1 VVATAI
7 QLFVACSPRD
17 RDYVS
22 RVIEALPLHH
32 VTLWWDV
39 RDAHPGA
46 RLDKELYQAFWHS
59 QGILAFDSPNSREE
73 GWPKYLGRYM
83 EKYAPYRTY
92 WIQLDGA
99 QALDGRYVG
108 EDELRR
114 QRPNGPTMFE
124 PGDYQSQVGMEIDH
138 RFSTRT
144 NLQPLGVAFL
154 QDYPALCSFF
164 DRLQELALA
173 AAKTP
178 WRIGTK
184 EAVFISYRRSD
195 SADVAK
201 ALYRRLADRLGYH
214 NVFMDVH
221 DQPAAG
227 RDVREYLRS
236 MMQRSFAVVVLV
248 GPRWLSGG
256 ERGRGV
262 LDPGDWVRLEL
273 EAVFESAKTAM
284 PVLVGAAERPDAA
297 QLPASLERFPHLQRL
312 RFSDPPLESEYQ
324 SVVDAVARVV
334 PYEVA
339 ARPDPAA
346 PPADIPL
353 EIDRGT
359 ARLLRWRWCARAHGV
374 IALAA
379 AAVMPFAP
387 YGFAMLVVSLLS
399 PLASMWLLLSSLQAC
414 WIGSFH
420 HVTSRVHHFVYWG
433 GLSASLAAIA
443 APWIAVAMWKTW
455 RGGDVPLAV
464 LAAVAAVQ
472 GCLALYQA
480 RALTRGAAADRVN
493 LVTFRTAEETIA
505 LHQSEEAS

>member
-1 VVATAI
+1 MSTAI

-17 RDYVS
+17 RDHVS
-22 RVIEALPLHH
+22 RVIETLPLHH

-73 GWPKYLGRYM
+73 GWPEDLDRYM

-92 WIQLDGA
+92 WITLDGA
-99 QALDGRYVG
+99 QPLDGRYLG
-108 EDELRR
+108 KDELRGR
-114 QRPNGPTMFE
+114 RADGPTLFE
-124 PGDYQSQVGMEIDH
+124 PGDYPKWVGMEIDS
-138 RFSTRT
+138 FSNRT
-144 NLQPLGVAFL
+144 NLQPLGVVFR

-164 DRLQELALA
+164 DPLQELALA

-195 SADVAK
+195 SAGVAN

-236 MMQRSFAVVVLV
+236 MMQRSFAVVVLI

-262 LDPGDWVRLEL
+262 LEPGDWVRLEL

-284 PVLVGAAERPDAA
+284 PVLVGSAEMPDPS
-297 QLPASLERFPHLQRL
+297 QLPASLERLPYLQRL

-339 ARPDPAA
+339 ARPNPAA
-346 PPADIPL
+346 PPADTPL

-359 ARLLRWRWCARAHGV
+359 TRLLRWRSCARAQGV
-374 IALAA
+374 LALAA
-379 AAVMPFAP
+379 AAVMPLAS
-387 YGFAMLVVSLLS
+387 YGFAMLVVLLLS
-399 PLASMWLLLSSLQAC
+399 PLASMYLLLSSLQAC

-420 HVTSRVHHFVYWG
+420 QVTSRVYHFVYWG
-433 GLSASLAAIA
+433 GLLASLAGIA
-443 APWIAVAMWKTW
+443 APYIAVAMWKTW

-480 RALTRGAAADRVN
+480 WALTNGAAAYRVN
-493 LVTFRTAEETIA
+493 LITFR
-505 LHQSEEAS
+505 LPSEWPAN